1 MILMYFVDFM
11 IVDKFGIKF
20 ILIIRFVAC

>member
-11 IVDKFGIKF
+11 IVDKFSW
-20 ILIIRFVAC
+20 